1 MTKKND
7 KEISY
12 EQFFK
17 DGGFIGETIID
28 RASTFQTHSIKI
40 KDKSNYDFYKKCLL
54 TQKKI

>member
-17 DGGFIGETIID
+17 DDGFIRETIID
-28 RASTFQTHSIKI
+28 RASTFQAHSIKI
-40 KDKSNYDFYKKCLL
+40 KGKSNYDFYKKCLL